1 MSIKRIASITFG
13 GLAVAGAIA
22 AAGAGTA
29 GAIEPV
35 SGEGWTGVVLS
46 RDETVLA
53 AQLHA
58 GDLINLVYGDNWT
71 VNLPHDSIW
80 YTGGWTPVTGH
91 QFISEAASHPRG
103 QVALFMQDTNV
114 YRHPLNAISRW

>member
-1 MSIKRIASITFG
+1 MSIKRAASITAV
-13 GLAVAGAIA
+13 GLAATGAIL

-29 GAIEPV
+29 SAITPVTEDGA
-35 SGEGWTGVVLS
+35 TGVVLTHE
-46 RDETVLA
+46 ETVLA

-58 GDLINLVYGDNWT
+58 GDLINLVYGDNWV

-91 QFISEAASHPRG
+91 QLIEEAASHPRG
-103 QVALFMQDTNV
+103 QVGFWVQDTNV
-114 YRHPLNAISRW
+114 YKHPFYGISRW